1 MPYRNIA
8 RIFSSLRIA
17 LGFAELLLP
26 ERVGRIW
33 SGTERAPRT
42 ALMRSLGARDVA
54 LGSGTLLAAL
64 RSGGKARPW
73 LLAAVVADVADAVA
87 TAVAYKRAPADG
99 RRLALVLALFSA
111 ILSSRLAAAVE

>member
-33 SGTERAPRT
+33 SGAERAPRT

-54 LGSGTLLAAL
+54 LGSGTLLAL
-64 RSGGKARPW
+64 GSGGKARPW
-73 LLAAVVADVADAVA
+73 LRAAVAADVADAVG
-87 TAVAYKRAPADG
+87 TAIADRRSPANG

-111 ILSSRLAAAVE
+111 ILSSRLAAVVE